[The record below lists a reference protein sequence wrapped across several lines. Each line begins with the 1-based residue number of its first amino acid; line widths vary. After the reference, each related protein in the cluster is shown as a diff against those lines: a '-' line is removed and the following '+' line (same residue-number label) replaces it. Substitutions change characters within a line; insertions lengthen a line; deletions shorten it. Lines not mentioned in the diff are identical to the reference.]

1 MSRVALR
8 ASALTKSYRQGDEHL
23 SILNDLDLEVEVG
36 QRVAI
41 LGPSGSGKSTLL
53 HCLAGLDEPDAGS
66 VEVAGEEMIGIGPER
81 QAALRSRCMGFVYQ
95 AHHLLPDFSAL
106 ENVAMPLRIRGD
118 SARAAAARAR
128 TLLDEIGL
136 GARAR
141 HRPGELSGG
150 ERQRVSVARAMAAEP
165 AVILADEPTGNL
177 DRSNAERVF
186 ELLLALSRTA
196 GSAVLVVTHDQDL
209 ASRMDR
215 QVTLSEG
222 RLQ

>member
-150 ERQRVSVARAMAAEP
+150 ERQRVAVARAMAAEP